1 MANDPVETETPT
13 IPAWQKGVRIEPAF
27 LPKVRTM
34 NERTAGLPERA
45 ERLVTR
51 AERWIERREFD
62 VAEKTLKEALD
73 LAPEH
78 FEVLRLLA
86 VTQHVRQRYPQAI
99 ALLRRAAAAAP
110 DDALVQNNLG
120 SALAES
126 GDMDGAIE
134 AFRRATELKADIPTS
149 WFNLGKA
156 YAATLRHDDAEAAY
170 SHAIAVDP
178 DGFPAHVQRANA
190 LRAAGRI
197 DEAAAAFRRAIDLA
211 PTSAEAWAGLAG
223 LDASKL
229 DDTDLARIEALY
241 ARKDLTAASH
251 CLFGL
256 AYALALEA
264 RGRYREAFDTTL
276 AVHAIRRRQNRWDAA
291 GASRIVDDIA
301 DAFTAPPAGA
311 DDASLGA
318 EIIFLV
324 GMPRSGSTL
333 AEQILAA
340 HPEVE
345 GAGELNALPEIL
357 REESARRGIDF
368 PHWAKDATP
377 DDWSR
382 LGREYLSRTARWRKK
397 HARSTDKNLQ
407 SWQLIGAIRAM
418 LPGAHIVDC
427 RRDALEA
434 SWSALKLQYGNTL
447 PFTCGIDEIA
457 SWRADYEKLMRHWD
471 SIAPGAVLHFDY
483 EALIGQP
490 EARIRALLDFCGLS
504 FDAACLTF
512 QNVERD
518 VHTASAAQVRTPLRR
533 DTARANR
540 YGTVLDPLRA
550 ALGKAR

>member
-34 NERTAGLPERA
+34 NERTAGLTERA

-51 AERWIERREFD
+51 AERWIDRREFD

-78 FEVLRLLA
+78 YEVLRLLA

-110 DDALVQNNLG
+110 GDALVQNNLG

-134 AFRRATELKADIPTS
+134 AFRRATEQKPDIPTS

-156 YAATLRHDDAEAAY
+156 FAATLRHDDAEAAY
-170 SHAIAVDP
+170 ARAIAVDP

-197 DEAAAAFRRAIDLA
+197 DESAAAFRRAIELA

-229 DDTDLARIEALY
+229 DDADLARIEALY

-256 AYALALEA
+256 AYALVLEA

-276 AVHAIRRRQNRWDAA
+276 AVHAIRRRQNRWD
-291 GASRIVDDIA
+291 
-301 DAFTAPPAGA
+301 
-311 DDASLGA
+311 
-318 EIIFLV
+318 
-324 GMPRSGSTL
+324 
-333 AEQILAA
+333 
-340 HPEVE
+340 
-345 GAGELNALPEIL
+345 
-357 REESARRGIDF
+357 
-368 PHWAKDATP
+368 
-377 DDWSR
+377 
-382 LGREYLSRTARWRKK
+382 
-397 HARSTDKNLQ
+397 
-407 SWQLIGAIRAM
+407 
-418 LPGAHIVDC
+418 
-427 RRDALEA
+427 
-434 SWSALKLQYGNTL
+434 
-447 PFTCGIDEIA
+447 
-457 SWRADYEKLMRHWD
+457 
-471 SIAPGAVLHFDY
+471 
-483 EALIGQP
+483 
-490 EARIRALLDFCGLS
+490 
-504 FDAACLTF
+504 
-512 QNVERD
+512 
-518 VHTASAAQVRTPLRR
+518 
-533 DTARANR
+533 
-540 YGTVLDPLRA
+540 
-550 ALGKAR
+550 